1 MGSRADLSVNYD
13 SHHPRDFEKL
23 SLLPGFAQSHLSGA
37 LEGALTDSRQL
48 PAEFHVRR
56 GSPGEAGRRPDPR
69 TVTITIRPRGEL
81 ETWPATGR
89 SATGREASIP
99 PAGEGQVRGQ
109 GPCQPALPQRLSG
122 PD

>member
-1 MGSRADLSVNYD
+1 MILTIPETLRNSVYRPA
-13 SHHPRDFEKL
+13 SH
-23 SLLPGFAQSHLSGA
+23 SHLSGA

-69 TVTITIRPRGEL
+69 TVTITVRPRGEL